1 MAKTESKAEIL
12 RNIAK
17 TVEKLVRDYGHR
29 NDITITF
36 KKLDEREDRDKFT
49 PFQMRYFQ
57 LMECEE
63 YFFIRDS
70 EDLLYAVNVTGD
82 SPLTAAWELME
93 LVSKKF

>member
-1 MAKTESKAEIL
+1 MTRTESL
-12 RNIAK
+12 NDIAG
-17 TVEKLVRDYGHR
+17 TIEEMIRRHGRR

-63 YFFIRDS
+63 YFFIRDP

-82 SPLTAAWELME
+82 SLLTAAWELMD
-93 LVSKKF
+93 LVSRKF